1 MKITEVTKSKLDV
14 LKEDLAQNNDTGY
27 LTEDLV
33 KIAEQHINGAWSKP
47 MTLEESLDFDR
58 MILEGK
64 LPK

>member
-1 MKITEVTKSKLDV
+1 MKINEVTKSKLDV

-33 KIAEQHINGAWSKP
+33 KIAEQHFNGQWSKP
-47 MTLEESLDFDR
+47 LTLEESLDFDR

>member
-1 MKITEVTKSKLDV
+1 MKSTEFTKSKFEM
-14 LKEDLAQNNDTGY
+14 LKEDLEQNNDTGF

-33 KIAEQHINGAWSKP
+33 KIADQHFNGTWSKP
-47 MTLEESLDFDR
+47 MTLEEALDFDR

>member
-1 MKITEVTKSKLDV
+1 MKSTEFTKSKLDM
-14 LKEDLAQNNDTGY
+14 LKEDIEQNNDTGF

-33 KIAEQHINGAWSKP
+33 KIAEQHFNGTWSKP

-58 MILEGK
+58 MIIEGK